1 MASPVARTL
10 YIKTYGCQ
18 MNVYDSERIADV
30 MRPLGY
36 RLTADYH
43 NADMVLLN
51 TCHIRE
57 RAAEKVYSEL
67 GRLNEEKQRLNIQ
80 GKSMTIAVAGCVGQ
94 AEGEEIF
101 KRAPYVDIVVGP
113 QSYQSLPDLVSK
125 IHRERGH
132 AIDISFSE
140 DKFDQLPENLTVPL
154 QGAASVSIQEGCDKF
169 CTFCVVPYTRGA
181 EYSRPVADIYRE
193 CLRLAAHGA
202 IEITLLGQNVNAFHG
217 LDPDGQTWNLGMLI
231 AHIGTI
237 DGIKRIRYSTS
248 HPRDMHEDLY
258 LAHRDQIKLMP
269 FLNLPVQSGSN
280 RVLRAMNRKH
290 TRETYFQII
299 ERLRKE
305 CPAIQFSSDFIIGFP
320 GETQSD
326 FDDTMDLA
334 RQVGFVQA
342 YSFVYSPRP
351 GTPGAEMDHQV
362 DDETKAKRLQDFQA
376 LIHRQQ
382 LAFNQSC
389 EGKIMEIIPDRPGKR
404 DGQMI
409 GRSPYMQSV
418 YVQDIPPEYAGKL
431 VPVKII
437 HGYANSLEAELL

>member
-1 MASPVARTL
+1 MASVAAKTL

-30 MRPLGY
+30 MKPLGY
-36 RLTADYH
+36 ALTPDYH
-43 NADMVLLN
+43 DADMVLLN

-67 GRLNEEKQRLNIQ
+67 GRLQEEKQRLGTK

-125 IHRERGH
+125 IHRDRGH
-132 AIDISFSE
+132 AIDISFSQ
-140 DKFDQLPENLTVPL
+140 DKFDQLPETLAVPAH
-154 QGAASVSIQEGCDKF
+154 GCASVSIQEGCDKF

-193 CLRLAAHGA
+193 CLQLASLGA
-202 IEITLLGQNVNAFHG
+202 LEVTLLGQNVNAFHG
-217 LDPDGQTWNLGMLI
+217 LAPDGTAWNLGMLI
-231 AHIGTI
+231 NHIATI
-237 DGIKRIRYSTS
+237 PGIKRIRYSTS

-258 LAHRDQIKLMP
+258 AAHHSQAKLMP

-280 RVLRAMNRKH
+280 KILRAMNRKH

-299 ERLRKE
+299 DRLRKE
-305 CPAIQFSSDFIIGFP
+305 RPSMQFSSDFIIGFP

-342 YSFVYSPRP
+342 YSFAYSPRP
-351 GTPGAEMDHQV
+351 GTPGADMENQIDE
-362 DDETKAKRLQDFQA
+362 ETKAKRLQAFQA
-376 LIHRQQ
+376 LINSQQ
-382 LAFNQSC
+382 LAFNESC
-389 EGKIMEIIPDRPGKR
+389 VGQVMEIIPDRPGKR
-404 DGQMI
+404 EHQMI

-418 YVQDIPPEYAGKL
+418 YVNNLPTECIGTL
-431 VPVKII
+431 IPVKII
-437 HGYANSLEAELL
+437 HGYANSLEGKRV